1 MARKYIEKN
10 YERPFFDKLLR
21 NFLSITLPNVRY
33 FKVASFFVKIGKPFS
48 FLFPKKI
55 KNMIGLMP
63 TSFPKKLLKNQEI
76 YRAKGKKIARVAL
89 LTGCV
94 QKEIS
99 PQINEST
106 IRLLNRHGVEVV
118 VMKKILV
125 TRKLLKDCEDKAIKT
140 FEAKLNTNDELYSQS
155 KLIELSQGCDA
166 VLTSLTDKMDEET
179 INKLPE
185 TVKVI
190 SNFAVGFG
198 NIDLEAA
205 KKRGIAVT
213 NTPEVLSDATAE
225 IGILLILGA
234 CRRAAEGIEAA
245 KESNWK
251 WSADYLIG
259 KQLTGSRLG
268 ILGMGRIGQ
277 KIAKIAKSLGMIIH
291 YHNRSK
297 LSDDKEQGAIYHDS
311 LKSLFSVSDVLSI
324 CCPAT
329 KETVNLINKET
340 VEYFPKGA
348 VITNVARGDIVDDDA
363 LIDAL
368 NRRKIYA
375 AGLDVYKGEPNL
387 NPGYLKIKTAFI
399 LPHLGSATKD
409 TRTAMANL
417 AIDNIDEFFNT
428 GNCKNKVN

>member
-1 MARKYIEKN
+1 
-10 YERPFFDKLLR
+10 
-21 NFLSITLPNVRY
+21 
-33 FKVASFFVKIGKPFS
+33 
-48 FLFPKKI
+48 
-55 KNMIGLMP
+55 
-63 TSFPKKLLKNQEI
+63 
-76 YRAKGKKIARVAL
+76 
-89 LTGCV
+89 
-94 QKEIS
+94 
-99 PQINEST
+99 
-106 IRLLNRHGVEVV
+106 
-118 VMKKILV
+118 MKKIFI
-125 TRKLLKDCEDKAIKT
+125 TRKLLKESEDKAVTT
-140 FEAKLNTNDELYSQS
+140 FESTLNTNDELYSQS
-155 KLIELSQGCDA
+155 KVIEMSQGCDGI
-166 VLTSLTDKMDEET
+166 LTSLTDKMDKET
-179 INKLPE
+179 IDKLPD
-185 TVKVI
+185 TVKII

-198 NIDLEAA
+198 NIDLDAA
-205 KKRGIAVT
+205 RKRGIAVT

-234 CRRAAEGIEAA
+234 CRRAAEGIESAR
-245 KESNWK
+245 EGGWK

-259 KQLTGSRLG
+259 KQLTGTRLG
-268 ILGMGRIGQ
+268 VLGMGRIGQ

-297 LSDDKEQGAIYHDS
+297 LNVEKENGAIYHDS

-329 KETVNLINKET
+329 KETENMINKET

-348 VITNVARGDIVDDDA
+348 IITNVARGDIIEDEA

-375 AGLDVYKGEPNL
+375 VGLDVYKNEPNL

-409 TRTAMANL
+409 TRIAMANL
-417 AIDNIDEFFNT
+417 AIDNIDEFFKT

>member
-1 MARKYIEKN
+1 
-10 YERPFFDKLLR
+10 
-21 NFLSITLPNVRY
+21 
-33 FKVASFFVKIGKPFS
+33 
-48 FLFPKKI
+48 
-55 KNMIGLMP
+55 
-63 TSFPKKLLKNQEI
+63 
-76 YRAKGKKIARVAL
+76 
-89 LTGCV
+89 
-94 QKEIS
+94 
-99 PQINEST
+99 
-106 IRLLNRHGVEVV
+106 
-118 VMKKILV
+118 MKKILI
-125 TRKLLKDCEDKAIKT
+125 TRKLIKESEDKATKT
-140 FEAKLNTNDELYSQS
+140 FDPIFNTNDELYSQS
-155 KLIELSQGCDA
+155 KVIEMSNSCDGI
-166 VLTSLTDKMDEET
+166 LTSLTDKMDKQT
-179 INKLPE
+179 IDKLPDSI
-185 TVKVI
+185 KII

-198 NIDLEAA
+198 NIDLDAA
-205 KKRGIAVT
+205 KERGITVT

-245 KESNWK
+245 REGGWK

-259 KQLTGSRLG
+259 KQLTGTRLG

-297 LSDDKEQGAIYHDS
+297 LSNDKEDGATYHDNV
-311 LKSLFSVSDVLSI
+311 KSLFSVSDVLSI

-329 KETVNLINKET
+329 KETENMINKET

-348 VITNVARGDIVDDDA
+348 IITNVARGDIVEDEA

-375 AGLDVYKGEPNL
+375 VGLDVYKNEPNL

-409 TRTAMANL
+409 TRIAMANL
-417 AIDNIDEFFNT
+417 AIDNIDEFFKT
-428 GNCKNKVN
+428 GNCANKVN

>member
-1 MARKYIEKN
+1 
-10 YERPFFDKLLR
+10 
-21 NFLSITLPNVRY
+21 
-33 FKVASFFVKIGKPFS
+33 
-48 FLFPKKI
+48 
-55 KNMIGLMP
+55 
-63 TSFPKKLLKNQEI
+63 
-76 YRAKGKKIARVAL
+76 
-89 LTGCV
+89 
-94 QKEIS
+94 
-99 PQINEST
+99 
-106 IRLLNRHGVEVV
+106 
-118 VMKKILV
+118 MKKILI
-125 TRKLLKDCEDKAIKT
+125 TRKLIKESEDKAAKT
-140 FEAKLNTNDELYSQS
+140 FESIFNPNDELYSQS
-155 KLIELSQGCDA
+155 KVISMSNGCDGI
-166 VLTSLTDKMDEET
+166 LTSLTDKMDKET
-179 INKLPE
+179 IEKLPDS
-185 TVKVI
+185 VKII

-205 KKRGIAVT
+205 KKKGIIVT

-245 KESNWK
+245 REGGWK

-259 KQLTGSRLG
+259 KQLTGTRLG

-297 LSDDKEQGAIYHDS
+297 LNNDKEDGATYHDNI
-311 LKSLFSVSDVLSI
+311 KSLFSVSDVLSI

-329 KETVNLINKET
+329 KETENMINKET

-348 VITNVARGDIVDDDA
+348 IITNVARGDIVEDEA

-375 AGLDVYKGEPNL
+375 VGLDVYKNEPNL

-409 TRTAMANL
+409 TRIAMANL
-417 AIDNIDEFFNT
+417 AIDNIDEFFKS